1 MSYWA
6 CSEDFL
12 TTIPIAPVT
21 SFPKSTLMLGEDGEK
36 LYEHFKTAIYLPRKL
51 AVTSNLDR
59 SLGE

>member
-36 LYEHFKTAIYLPRKL
+36 LHEHFKTEGD
-51 AVTSNLDR
+51 SNLP
-59 SLGE
+59 SQETGCNIQPG